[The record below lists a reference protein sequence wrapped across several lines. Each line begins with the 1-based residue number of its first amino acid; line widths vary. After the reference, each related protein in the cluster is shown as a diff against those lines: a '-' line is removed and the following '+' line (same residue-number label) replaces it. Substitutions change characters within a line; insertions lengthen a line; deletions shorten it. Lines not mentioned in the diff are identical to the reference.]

1 MKKPATLCLVG
12 IALVLAAGCASD
24 SSTRTASQ
32 LGVIDTIGNSSDKGY
47 VEFYSKS
54 ANGLIPIYLVDQNN
68 NSQLLA
74 AVGVSSGSKYAH
86 REGLRATER
95 LRVAAPP
102 GTHTFSLQRGGETI
116 QVPVQADKVTR
127 VELNFN
133 PIDNAD
139 AYVVYRLDHAVFDP
153 VTVPEAVGGASR
165 SESN

>member
-24 SSTRTASQ
+24 SSTRTVSK
-32 LGVIDTIGNSSDKGY
+32 LGVIDTIGDSSSKGY

-68 NSQLLA
+68 NSRPLA
-74 AVGVSSGSKYAH
+74 AVGVGAGNKYVH
-86 REGLRATER
+86 REGMNATER

-102 GTHTFSLQRGGETI
+102 GTHTFAISKSGDTI
-116 QVPVQADKVTR
+116 HVPVQADKVTR
-127 VELNFN
+127 VELNFD

-139 AYVVYRLDHAVFDP
+139 AYLVYRLDHTVFDP
-153 VTVPEAVGGASR
+153 VAAPEAVGGAPR
-165 SESN
+165 SE

>member
-12 IALVLAAGCASD
+12 IALVLAAGCASN

-54 ANGLIPIYLVDQNN
+54 ANGLIPIYLIDQNN
-68 NSQLLA
+68 NSKLLA
-74 AVGVSSGSKYAH
+74 AVGVDAGDKYYR

-95 LRVAAPP
+95 LRVAAPA
-102 GTHTFSLQRGGETI
+102 GTHTFALQEGGDTI
-116 QVPVQADKVTR
+116 EVPVQADKVTR
-127 VELNFN
+127 VELNFDV
-133 PIDNAD
+133 IDNAD

-153 VTVPEAVGGASR
+153 VAVPEAVGGASR
-165 SESN
+165 SE